1 MRPHSLLPLG
11 ALVSLVLSGCATVG
25 PSSVSPGEIPSLE
38 DRLETEPYNG
48 ELMLRYGAALFA
60 AGRCD
65 DAKTAAGR
73 GIELVPTD
81 PVGPLVLGQCL
92 EGEGRFDEAIAT
104 YARFA
109 EEHGDEPGAT
119 AVDGR
124 REIALR
130 RQATALAQRAIRFED
145 SLAAV
150 PPDPQAVGVLPLVI
164 DGEAS
169 YQPLSRGLA
178 HMITTDLAL
187 LGRFRVVERIQLG
200 ALMQELELAQGSRVD
215 SATVARVGRLA
226 RAARLVQG
234 LVAVPS
240 EDDTRLESS
249 LVLAS
254 GEVVNPLRLRG
265 SFQDLMRMEKDLVV
279 RVVTALG
286 YQLTQAERQL
296 ILESG
301 TRDLIAFLAFSRG
314 LLAEDAGDYEQAA
327 AHYAEALRRDPA
339 FGQARDRLRITVA
352 VDVVVSSNP
361 GEITTLAA
369 RVDQALGSAGV
380 DMEAVTTTAA
390 LGSSIMDIASMQGE
404 RASVSAGQGDA
415 TREINQLTGAPT
427 VPPSLLVEAVIRIIL
442 RIPG

>member
-1 MRPHSLLPLG
+1 
-11 ALVSLVLSGCATVG
+11 
-25 PSSVSPGEIPSLE
+25 
-38 DRLETEPYNG
+38 
-48 ELMLRYGAALFA
+48 MLRYGAALFA